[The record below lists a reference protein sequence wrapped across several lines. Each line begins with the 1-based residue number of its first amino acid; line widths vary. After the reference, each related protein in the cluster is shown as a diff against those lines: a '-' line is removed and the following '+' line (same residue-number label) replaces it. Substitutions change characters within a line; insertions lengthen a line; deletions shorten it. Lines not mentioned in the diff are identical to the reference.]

1 MATVLT
7 QQQKDL
13 RSISFGSEQAVRPH
27 SLYREVAD
35 VRNDV
40 EVAFKKIEQAE
51 LPYIVCADI
60 GVEDNSPNIASAT
73 NNNDDPKICIRN
85 FSVREHF
92 ASITIDNKIVIK
104 HPGGTS
110 ANDLTVEVLSG
121 GGASASVDGDGNLTL
136 VTEAG
141 STINNLIDIINSYD
155 GGSFFASLANGANG
169 DDASST
175 IADTTATKLSGGK
188 GLGLFLSVT
197 VFTDNNAKLEV
208 LPLKIYSYDVQTIW
222 GTNEDLTVL
231 FVKQRDFDSNPS
243 IRQVATLTLKCHTS
257 TSVITLP
264 VRG

>member
-7 QQQKDL
+7 QKQKDL

-51 LPYIVCADI
+51 LPFIVCADI
-60 GVEDNSPNIASAT
+60 GVQDNSPNIAAAT
-73 NNNDDPKICIRN
+73 DSNNDPSVCIRN
-85 FSVREHF
+85 FGVREHF
-92 ASITIDNKIVIK
+92 ASITIDNKIVVK

-110 ANDLTVEVLSG
+110 ANELTVEVLAG
-121 GGASASVDGDGNLTL
+121 GGASASVDELGNLTL

-141 STINNLIDIINSYD
+141 STIQDLINIINSYD
-155 GGSFFASLANGANG
+155 GGSFFAFLADGANG
-169 DDASST
+169 GDASST
-175 IADTTATKLSGGK
+175 IANTTATKLGGGS
-188 GLGLFLSVT
+188 GLGVSFSVT

-208 LPLKIYSYDVQTIW
+208 LPLKIYSYMNQGVW
-222 GTNEDLTVL
+222 GTDEELTVL
-231 FVKQRDFDSNPS
+231 FIKQKDSDSNPS
-243 IRQVATLTLKCHTS
+243 IRQVASLTMKCHTS
-257 TSVITLP
+257 TSVVTLP